1 MDGFWEIGPDLWK
14 WARSNPFAALLCG
27 ALIGTIIYFYTGI
40 KVFQSGSL
48 SPAAWMLSA
57 WNSEND
63 QEHGWAIFPIALVL
77 FALRW
82 REVKA
87 APKAPSNWGLLL
99 VAFGTLAFVAGIRC
113 VEARYTIVALPLLF
127 LGFALFLFGPK
138 VARIALFP
146 CTFLLFMIPIGGLI
160 QGTVGLQVFT
170 GKVIH
175 FMSNLC
181 GIPVNISGTEITSV
195 NGRFEPMEV
204 AGGCSGIRSLMA
216 MITLAALYAYF
227 SMKGITRGL
236 LLFASSLGFAV
247 LGNFVRVFSVVLFA
261 VFINPKRA
269 MQLYHDYSGFV
280 FFPVAVLAMV
290 AFGNFLNRDWK
301 SWWAKLMTPSSDK
314 PDSGGTPP
322 AENKPSS
329 SGPVSYDY

>member
-1 MDGFWEIGPDLWK
+1 MGEMVSDIGRWMK
-14 WARSNPFAALLCG
+14 ANPLG
-27 ALIGTIIYFYTGI
+27 AFLSAVLIGTLIYFYTGV
-40 KVFQSGSL
+40 KVFQSASL

-57 WNSEND
+57 WNTEND
-63 QEHGWAIFPIALVL
+63 QEHGWTILPISLVL
-77 FALRW
+77 LALRW
-82 REVKA
+82 RELKA
-87 APKAPSNWGLLL
+87 VEKAPSNWGLLV
-99 VAFGTLAFVAGIRC
+99 VALGILAYVAGVRC
-113 VEARYTIVALPLLF
+113 VEARYTIIALPLLF

-138 VARIALFP
+138 TARIALFP
-146 CTFLLFMIPIGGLI
+146 CTFLLFMIPIGGII
-160 QGTVGLQVFT
+160 QGTVSLQVYT

-181 GIPVNISGTEITSV
+181 GIPVNISGTEITSA

-227 SMKGITRGL
+227 SMKGVLRGL
-236 LLFASSLGFAV
+236 ILFTSSLAFAV

-301 SWWAKLMTPSSDK
+301 SWWEKRVTAPTDK
-314 PDSGGTPP
+314 TDAGGTPP
-322 AENKPSS
+322 AADKPS